1 MEKKICL
8 SKMNTEDNFKN
19 LCDLTTSLV
28 GLPKGSLA
36 LKTRKT
42 EYQVPRMVAAM
53 VARIE
58 DETHRETIAK
68 VLDRNRTSINHY
80 ERCHSANYSSFALY
94 RETFIKVF
102 NAYTEIK
109 DAKLTFIDLYNLQEH
124 LRKSGIHDSLKHQTT
139 IRITSGKLGADVKVS
154 YKDFYN
160 QLELCKLALQNYQHE
175 IEVI

>member
-53 VARIE
+53 VARLE

-80 ERCHSANYSSFALY
+80 ERTHSANYSSFALY
-94 RETFIKVF
+94 RDTFNKVF
-102 NAYTEIK
+102 NAYTEM
-109 DAKLTFIDLYNLQEH
+109 AY
-124 LRKSGIHDSLKHQTT
+124 T
-139 IRITSGKLGADVKVS
+139 IAQNIRQLFVLFQV
-154 YKDFYN
+154 N
-160 QLELCKLALQNYQHE
+160 LELMLKFLTKTFTISWNY
-175 IEVI
+175 VS